1 MKLLS
6 FLFTIATLSTAFSA
20 SAAEVNVA
28 KSKVIWKGSKII
40 GSFHTGEVKVQS
52 AKIDYKDGAPVSG
65 QVVVDMTSIV
75 NKDLT
80 DKKMNQKLIGHLK
93 SDDFFGVEK
102 YKTAT
107 LDLEKIQKAS
117 DKFYL
122 LTGKL
127 TIKGKALPVTL
138 KAEVKKETK
147 SEQVVQVAFNFDR
160 TKYDIKYGSGSFFTD
175 LGDKMIS
182 DEVQMNVELHIKK

>member
-1 MKLLS
+1 MKLFS
-6 FLFTIATLSTAFSA
+6 FLFLMGAFLTVFSA
-20 SAAEVNVA
+20 PGAEVNVA
-28 KSKVIWKGSKII
+28 KSKVIWKGSKVI
-40 GSFHTGEVKVQS
+40 GSFHTGEVNVQS
-52 AKIDYKDGAPVSG
+52 AKVDYKDGEPISG

-75 NKDLT
+75 DKDLT

-127 TIKGKALPVTL
+127 TIKGKTLPITL
-138 KAEVKKETK
+138 KAEVKRETK
-147 SEQVVQVAFNFDR
+147 TEQVVQVAFNFDR
-160 TKYDIKYGSGSFFTD
+160 TKYDIKYGSGSFFSD

-182 DEVQMNVELHIKK
+182 DDVQMNVELYIKK